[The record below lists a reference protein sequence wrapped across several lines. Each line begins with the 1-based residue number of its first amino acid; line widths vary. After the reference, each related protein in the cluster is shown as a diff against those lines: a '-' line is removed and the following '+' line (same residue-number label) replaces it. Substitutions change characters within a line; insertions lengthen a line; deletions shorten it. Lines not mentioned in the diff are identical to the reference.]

1 MWYSNQLNVGL
12 GNIGKWLKKLCET
25 VGIGLRTNH
34 KLRHYAP
41 TRMAEAGLPRH
52 MIAQQTRH
60 KSESSLN
67 TYIDN
72 SITMKTQIASG
83 IAGGKRASPDTPV
96 EAPPAAKM
104 PCTLPADFSGTI
116 NINAADNSTI
126 TINFGSK

>member
-1 MWYSNQLNVGL
+1 
-12 GNIGKWLKKLCET
+12 
-25 VGIGLRTNH
+25 
-34 KLRHYAP
+34 
-41 TRMAEAGLPRH
+41 MAEAGLPRH

-72 SITMKTQIASG
+72 SITMKTQIAAG
-83 IAGGKRASPDTPV
+83 IARGKRASPDTPV

-104 PCTLPADFSGTI
+104 LCTLPADFSGTI